1 MAAIEQTFPK
11 LFSSIEIDLYWL
23 NDDDNDDD
31 DDDDNYNDNENDFIL
46 YISYWLSVLICMV
59 TPNWSM

>member
-11 LFSSIEIDLYWL
+11 LFPTIELDLYWL

-31 DDDDNYNDNENDFIL
+31 DNYNNNDNENDFIL
-46 YISYWLSVLICMV
+46 YMSYWLSILICMV
-59 TPNWSM
+59 IPNWSM